1 MIVVIN
7 RINYSEGIKN
17 NKNHVIV
24 KVLIKLNSKILKHL
38 SQIKLVI
45 FKN

>member
-7 RINYSEGIKN
+7 RIHYSEGIKN

-24 KVLIKLNSKILKHL
+24 KVLIKLNSQTFKSNKI
-38 SQIKLVI
+38 SNI
-45 FKN
+45 